1 VSRAEL
7 CTDGELNVSLQ
18 VRYDAR
24 GHGRSGKPTDAASY
38 ESVHYA
44 QDVEA
49 VVKAFNLTMPFFAGW
64 SLGGVIFA
72 DIVDVCACGSLREL
86 R

>member
-1 VSRAEL
+1 
-7 CTDGELNVSLQ
+7 
-18 VRYDAR
+18 VR
-24 GHGRSGKPTDAASY
+24 
-38 ESVHYA
+38 YA

-72 DIVDVCACGSLREL
+72 DIVDVCACGSLVEL